1 MNSSPKILLIEDN
14 EDDAELTQIALKKT
28 KRNDLVYWVKDGAEA
43 LDFLLGRGSYK
54 EKHWRSD
61 LKLIFLDLKLPK
73 QNGFEVLEVLKYT
86 VNNFVIP
93 ICVLTSSNVESD
105 IERAYLLG
113 ANSYIVKPIDF
124 KEHLE
129 SVNKAVN
136 FWLRYADQQNHL
148 AAVS

>member
-73 QNGFEVLEVLKYT
+73 QNGFEVLKELNY
-86 VNNFVIP
+86 NGSNFEIP

-105 IERAYLLG
+105 IEKAYRLG

-124 KEHLE
+124 KEHVH

-136 FWLRYADQQNHL
+136 FWLRYGEAQNLL

>member
-1 MNSSPKILLIEDN
+1 MTSSPKILLIEDN

-28 KRNDLVYWVKDGAEA
+28 KRDDLVYWVKDGAEA
-43 LDFLLGRGSYK
+43 LDFLLGRGNY
-54 EKHWRSD
+54 EENHWRSN

-86 VNNFVIP
+86 GNNFEIP

-105 IERAYLLG
+105 IEKAYRLG

-124 KEHLE
+124 TEHVQ

-136 FWLRYADQQNHL
+136 FWLRNNEEQNFL
-148 AAVS
+148 TLVS

>member
-14 EDDAELTQIALKKT
+14 EDDAELTKIALRKT
-28 KRNDLVYWVKDGAEA
+28 KRNDLVFWVKDGAEA
-43 LDFLLGRGSYK
+43 LDFLLGRGAY
-54 EKHWRSD
+54 EAKHWRSD

-86 VNNFVIP
+86 GGNFNTP

-105 IERAYLLG
+105 IEKAYKLG

-136 FWLRYADQQNHL
+136 FWLRHADEQEHL
-148 AAVS
+148 AAVT